1 MTTMIAT
8 RRPLQRTEPVSILHN
23 ATLADARIAQVVADP
38 AANAPDAYPTR

>member
-1 MTTMIAT
+1 MIAT

-23 ATLADARIAQVVADP
+23 ATLTLADGRIAQVVADA